1 MIQFNGLYDIRSL
14 QRPKIADAVNDGAEC
29 ASARS
34 FIPLKEQTT
43 CNVDDC
49 PDGENHKAIKVLV
62 ILPMNI

>member
-1 MIQFNGLYDIRSL
+1 M
-14 QRPKIADAVNDGAEC
+14 NDGAEC

-49 PDGENHKAIKVLV
+49 PDGENHKTIKVLV
-62 ILPMNI
+62 IIPMNVYSICTDVEISGNIKID